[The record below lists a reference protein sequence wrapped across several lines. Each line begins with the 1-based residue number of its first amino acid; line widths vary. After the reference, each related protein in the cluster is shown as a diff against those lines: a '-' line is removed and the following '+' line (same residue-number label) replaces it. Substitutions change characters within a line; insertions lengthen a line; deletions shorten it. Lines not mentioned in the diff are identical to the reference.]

1 MVIIVLSL
9 ISMLTGINFTT
20 LEYDGECVFAGSK
33 GHGVFKIDPEREIY
47 EKIPDEYLTCSYISS
62 LEIADGNLWIGTYN
76 GVSVL
81 DSELNLILTYI
92 PSDYYQRWFRDI
104 AYFKGGV
111 FLGTLTSVFN
121 YVRTFNIANNSLK
134 NLSVFFTDDS
144 LWVGTDDGV
153 YYSDNG
159 FSFCKLLVPGNF
171 SENHL
176 PVTALVRDNG
186 WFWIGLDDISPGY
199 SPGGLL
205 LYDGF
210 DKVYRID
217 NNSGLVYNGISALE
231 IVGDFILVASFKNI
245 QGFKLGGGLQKIE
258 GGNITNIFFCDDL
271 FPLINDILYI
281 EKRNEIWV
289 ATTNGVYE
297 IFDELNP

>member
-1 MVIIVLSL
+1 MLS
-9 ISMLTGINFTT
+9 GINFTA
-20 LEYDGECVFAGSK
+20 LEYDGECVFAGSR
-33 GHGVFKIDPEREIY
+33 GFGVFIINPDKEVY
-47 EKIPDEYLTCSYISS
+47 EKVPDDYLPCLYVST
-62 LEIADGNLWIGTYN
+62 LELIDKDMWIGTYN
-76 GVSVL
+76 GVVVL
-81 DSELNLILTYI
+81 DNELNLKFTYI
-92 PSDYYQRWFRDI
+92 PSDFYQRWFRDI
-104 AYFKGGV
+104 TCYKGGV
-111 FLGTLTSVFN
+111 FLATLTSLFK
-121 YVRTFNIANNSLK
+121 YIRTFNVENISLQ
-134 NLSVFFTDDS
+134 NLSLFWVDDS
-144 LWVGTDDGV
+144 LWVGTDDGI

-159 FSFCKLLVPGNF
+159 YSFKKLNIPGNF
-171 SENHL
+171 SESQL
-176 PVTALVRDNG
+176 PVTAMVRDEG

-258 GGNITNIFFCDDL
+258 GGNITSIFFCDEL
-271 FPLINDILYI
+271 FPLINDILFI
-281 EKRNEIWV
+281 EERNEIWV

-297 IFDELNP
+297 IFDDLDP